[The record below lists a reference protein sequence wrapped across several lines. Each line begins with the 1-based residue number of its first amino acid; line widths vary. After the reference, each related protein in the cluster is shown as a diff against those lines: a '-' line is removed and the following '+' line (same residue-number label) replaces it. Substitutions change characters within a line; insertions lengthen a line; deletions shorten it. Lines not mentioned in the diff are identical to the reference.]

1 MDGKICLDILQNKWT
16 PIYDVATVLT
26 SIQSLLTDPNP
37 DSPANSEAA
46 NLYTE
51 DRETYNKRVKD
62 CVLDSVKEL
71 GSDAEDDA
79 SDSDSDS
86 DSDADLEGAAAAT
99 GSS

>member
-1 MDGKICLDILQNKWT
+1 M
-16 PIYDVATVLT
+16 ATVLT

-71 GSDAEDDA
+71 GSDAEGGDSDSDSG
-79 SDSDSDS
+79 SDSDSDTE
-86 DSDADLEGAAAAT
+86 LGAAGAT
-99 GSS
+99 GSA

>member
-1 MDGKICLDILQNKWT
+1 MDILQNKWT

-62 CVLDSVKEL
+62 CVLESVKEL
-71 GSDAEDDA
+71 GSDAEDDDSE
-79 SDSDSDS
+79 SDSGSDS
-86 DSDADLEGAAAAT
+86 DSDAELDGAAGAT
-99 GSS
+99 GSG